1 MPTLLIATAE
11 GRVARR
17 IPLDPNRAYSIGRS
31 PRCDIALLPGSIS
44 RRHAVLFPHAG
55 GWWTSDVGSN
65 HGLRTPSGTTRFAPL
80 TTESWVTIGP
90 LVLWLLPTNEPAS
103 ADEGRDHDQPVEYGP
118 DDTLDLEAINPP
130 AGEPSQLL
138 EIGVRE
144 GRGTRR
150 IDLSGVQHATIGSDL
165 ACAIRLPSRPTLAP
179 LHAVLVR
186 EPHAWALIA
195 AQGAITFG
203 EQRFLRKR
211 LEPGCMVNLSTFR
224 LRMLTTETLK
234 SSSEL
239 MQATSAGTQS
249 ERPENRRRAPSRPTA
264 SAFIAHPGT
273 GA

>member
-65 HGLRTPSGTTRFAPL
+65 HGLRTPAGTTRFAPL

-90 LVLWLLPTNEPAS
+90 LVLWLLPTDEPAS
-103 ADEGRDHDQPVEYGP
+103 RGEGLNHDQPVEYGP
-118 DDTLDLEAINPP
+118 DDTVDLEAINPP

-138 EIGVRE
+138 EIGIRE

-165 ACAIRLPSRPTLAP
+165 ACAIRLPARPTLAP

-195 AQGAITFG
+195 AQGAILSG

-211 LEPGCMVNLSTFR
+211 LEPGRLVNLSSFR
-224 LRMLTTETLK
+224 LRMLTSETLVAA
-234 SSSEL
+234 SAA
-239 MQATSAGTQS
+239 MNGQSAGAP
-249 ERPENRRRAPSRPTA
+249 RDPRENRRVAPVRTRA
-264 SAFIAHPGT
+264 SAFVDDDANS
-273 GA
+273 